1 MQSLHHPSD
10 CHIRSIPTRKCL
22 LFRPTTSQSAKV
34 ARADKR
40 RCTRISAS
48 SRVPDVE
55 STEEKGQTNLG
66 RRGFLAASTAA
77 TVFLQTARAQ
87 AEGHRVTQKVFLD
100 LTVDGKPA
108 GRVIIGLYGD
118 DVPKTATNFAALATG
133 EKGYGYKNSAFHRV
147 VKGFVLQG
155 GDFERGN
162 GTGGRSIYG
171 RTFQDENFD
180 IKHFPFAVSMANA
193 GPNTN
198 GSQFFITLA
207 NTPWLDGKHV
217 VFGEIVEGKD
227 LCAKL
232 QNLPINFFSA
242 PKEKLVIANC
252 GILK

>member
-1 MQSLHHPSD
+1 MQSLQHSH
-10 CHIRSIPTRKCL
+10 CHTLPIRARPWV
-22 LFRPTTSQSAKV
+22 LFRSKAFPVVQSGRSAGSQ
-34 ARADKR
+34 
-40 RCTRISAS
+40 CTRASA
-48 SRVPDVE
+48 PWHAPE
-55 STEEKGQTNLG
+55 AGTTEEKVHGNLG

-77 TVFLQTARAQ
+77 SVLLQASRVQ
-87 AEGHRVTQKVFLD
+87 AEGYRVTQKVFFD

-108 GRVIIGLYGD
+108 GRVVIGLYGD

-133 EKGYGYKNSAFHRV
+133 EKGYGYKNSSFHRV

-162 GTGGRSIYG
+162 GTGGRSIFG
-171 RTFQDENFD
+171 RTFEDENFD

-198 GSQFFITLA
+198 GSQFFITLN

-217 VFGEIVEGKD
+217 VFGEVVEGKD

-252 GILK
+252 GVLK